1 MLTSFGKKDKKRQDV
16 CECVCVCVY
25 KGEKKQDCLCW
36 AGGYNWGEQ

>member
-1 MLTSFGKKDKKRQDV
+1 
-16 CECVCVCVY
+16 VCVCVY